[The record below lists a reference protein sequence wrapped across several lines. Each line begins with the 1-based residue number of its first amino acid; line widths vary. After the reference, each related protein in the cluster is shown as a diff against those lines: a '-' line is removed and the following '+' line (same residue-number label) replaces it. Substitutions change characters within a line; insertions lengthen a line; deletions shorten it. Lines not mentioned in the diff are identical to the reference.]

1 MLGKCVLGQ
10 RPLFIIFMVIA
21 QFVCTAMRL
30 KKEMQSV
37 VVISFQIV
45 SWFCSVSQ
53 ISQLKLLYKNG
64 FNLHST

>member
-21 QFVCTAMRL
+21 PFVCTAMRL
-30 KKEMQSV
+30 NKEMQSV

-53 ISQLKLLYKNG
+53 ISQLKRLYKNG